1 MVARVLK
8 RLLRSFS
15 RPSSRSVRPRAAAS
29 GALLTLLAIVVAV
42 SFSGCPCVS
51 GVVNASP
58 ALRWF
63 LFSNF
68 GASRICPE
76 MLKRGMPI
84 RMADKAPAIG
94 RFFPMQCSYNVND
107 PSQTVTV
114 HFSGT
119 GYVFMN
125 PAKRVG
131 FSCTGSVEYRPDFQI
146 VDDDIYVWG
155 RLNRTVQG
163 PNFQIAYVENG
174 ILDIAANIPP
184 FGSMANF
191 LGQTIV
197 SGEMTRGFTV
207 VHNEDRGDDFSLGI
221 LVPPQKPHHPF
232 KVTNQDWYTFA
243 NETTEI
249 HQNQRDFLGPFEVTE
264 ANQQL
269 VLMMSLNGPA
279 VDVMVITKGTGDAWR
294 DAYQQ
299 GPLGMGPPPGPILA
313 GGPLQP
319 GPTDTRRY
327 PLAPGLYYVVIDN
340 TATAG
345 LVSPPTSLFNP
356 LGDAVARVS
365 YVAQLAE

>member
-1 MVARVLK
+1 MLARLIK
-8 RLLRSFS
+8 RLRRSSPAPSARS
-15 RPSSRSVRPRAAAS
+15 RRAAIS
-29 GALLTLLAIVVAV
+29 GAFLSLLAMVIAV
-42 SFSGCPCVS
+42 SFAGCPCVG

-84 RMADKAPAIG
+84 RMQDQAPAIG
-94 RFFPMQCSYNVND
+94 RYFPMQCSFSVND
-107 PSQTVTV
+107 SAQTVTV
-114 HFSGT
+114 HFAGT
-119 GYVFMN
+119 GYVYMN
-125 PAKRVG
+125 PAKRTG

-146 VDDDIYVWG
+146 VDEDIYVWG
-155 RLNRTVQG
+155 RLNRMVQG

-174 ILDIAANIPP
+174 ILDLAANIPP

-191 LGQTIV
+191 LGQTVV

-207 VHNEDRGDDFSLGI
+207 VHNEDKGDDFSLGI

-232 KVTNQDWYTFA
+232 KVTNTNAYTFA

-249 HQNQRDFLGPFEVTE
+249 HQNQRDFLGPFEITE
-264 ANQQL
+264 GGQAL
-269 VLMMSLNGPA
+269 TLMMSLNGPP
-279 VDVMVITKGTGDAWR
+279 VDVMVVTKGTGDAWR
-294 DAYQQ
+294 DAYQR
-299 GPLGMGPPPGPILA
+299 GLPHGMGPPPGPIIA

-319 GPTDTRRY
+319 GPTDNRRY
-327 PLAPGLYYVVIDN
+327 ALAPGLYYVVIDN
-340 TATAG
+340 TSTAG

>member
-1 MVARVLK
+1 MLARLIK
-8 RLLRSFS
+8 RLLRSS
-15 RPSSRSVRPRAAAS
+15 PRRRAATSGAFITLLAMAS
-29 GALLTLLAIVVAV
+29 GA
-42 SFSGCPCVS
+42 SFAGCPCVG

-76 MLKRGMPI
+76 MMKLGMPI
-84 RMADKAPAIG
+84 KMQDQGPAIG
-94 RFFPMQCSYNVND
+94 RFFPMQCRHDVND

-114 HFSGT
+114 HFAGT

-146 VDDDIYVWG
+146 VEDDVYVWG
-155 RLNRTVQG
+155 RLNRMVQG

-174 ILDIAANIPP
+174 ILDLAANIPP

-191 LGQTIV
+191 LGQTVV
-197 SGEMTRGFTV
+197 SSEMTRGFTV
-207 VHNEDRGDDFSLGI
+207 VHNEEKGNDFALGV
-221 LVPPQKPHHPF
+221 LMPPQKPHHPF
-232 KVTNQDWYTFA
+232 KVTNAAHYTFA

-249 HQNQRDFLGPFEVTE
+249 HQNQRDFLGPFEVAE
-264 ANQQL
+264 AGQTL
-269 VLMMSLNGPA
+269 TMMLSLSGPP

-294 DAYQQ
+294 DFYQR
-299 GPLGMGPPPGPILA
+299 GPMGMGPPPGPIIA

-319 GPTDTRRY
+319 GPTDTRRFA
-327 PLAPGLYYVVIDN
+327 LAPGLYYVVIDN

-345 LVSPPTSLFNP
+345 IVSPPTSLFNP

-365 YVAQLAE
+365 YVAQLEE